1 MELNDIIELIMRRD
15 NISYNEAAI
24 WVDKCREEM
33 QEIITS
39 EAPSLEALE
48 DCIMDYLSL
57 QPDYIEVL
65 LPL

>member
-1 MELNDIIELIMRRD
+1 MELNDIIELIMKRD

-33 QEIITS
+33 QEIIS
-39 EAPSLEALE
+39 SGAPSLDALE
-48 DCIMDYLSL
+48 DCIADWLGLEPDYL
-57 QPDYIEVL
+57 DVL